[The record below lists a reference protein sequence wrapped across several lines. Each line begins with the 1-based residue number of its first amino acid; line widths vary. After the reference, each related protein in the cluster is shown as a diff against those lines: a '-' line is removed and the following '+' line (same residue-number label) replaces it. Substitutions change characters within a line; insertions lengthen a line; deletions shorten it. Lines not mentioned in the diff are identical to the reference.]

1 MSVTR
6 AEIQRIAALAELH
19 VDEATAAL
27 LETQLSHILDYVA
40 QLAELPEG
48 ADGAGDARAVRLRR
62 DLVAPDPLG
71 APPADFAPAM
81 KHGLFLV
88 PRLGELDRGEGE
100 AP

>member
-19 VDEATAAL
+19 VDEATAVL

-48 ADGAGDARAVRLRR
+48 AYGAGDARAVRLRR
-62 DLVAPDPLG
+62 DLVAPD
-71 APPADFAPAM
+71 PADFAPAM

-100 AP
+100 GP